1 MQGSDIYTC
10 CLFYFSYRLYHH
22 LCFKLRKQRLWPYV
36 TCSRSHKQT
45 AELGYTCGQTVALI
59 VLSSVTLGKQHL
71 PCSVVDVRWCM
82 WGLEFNVRHE
92 ATALHMSCIPMQA
105 VFLSGS
111 ALLFPHP
118 HQVALLYSSVFF
130 KLSSYPWPFY
140 LNIRQAAQT
149 CVFVTDLCILLSK
162 SSPCSQPSS
171 LYNWHC
177 HPQLPSLHTSGA
189 SLTASW

>member
-36 TCSRSHKQT
+36 TCSRSHRQT
-45 AELGYTCGQTVALI
+45 AELGYTCGQTVALT

-71 PCSVVDVRWCM
+71 ACSVVDVRWCM
-82 WGLEFNVRHE
+82 WDLKFNVWHE

-111 ALLFPHP
+111 ALPCFHTLTRSP
-118 HQVALLYSSVFF
+118 
-130 KLSSYPWPFY
+130 
-140 LNIRQAAQT
+140 
-149 CVFVTDLCILLSK
+149 
-162 SSPCSQPSS
+162 SSPPPSS
-171 LYNWHC
+171 LSSH
-177 HPQLPSLHTSGA
+177 HTLDLSTWT
-189 SLTASW
+189 SDRHLKPVCS